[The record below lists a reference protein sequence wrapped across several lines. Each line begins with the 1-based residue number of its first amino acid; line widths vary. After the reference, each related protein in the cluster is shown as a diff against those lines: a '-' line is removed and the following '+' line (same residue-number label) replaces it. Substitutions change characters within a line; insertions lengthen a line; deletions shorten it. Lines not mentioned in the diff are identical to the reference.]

1 MSRHGC
7 YLYLKP
13 TVFFVRYGRT
23 NVIIE
28 ADSLLRN
35 ARPEAEEI
43 VDLLIFNVRSTY
55 CNSPSLHVRRRS
67 TV

>member
-13 TVFFVRYGRT
+13 TVFFVRYSRT

-28 ADSLLRN
+28 AESLLRN
-35 ARPEAEEI
+35 VRPEAEET
-43 VDLLIFNVRSTY
+43 VELLIFNVKSTY
-55 CNSPSLHVRRRS
+55 CNSPSLHVQ
-67 TV
+67 